1 MKQTFFTLKEFLY
14 SKTAGSLGI
23 ENILDFEQVRN
34 LDNLVKYVL
43 NPCRQYIDRAI
54 YVNSGYR
61 SKRLNA
67 IVGGV
72 PTSQHMD
79 GKAADITTA
88 ATKSNNDLF
97 QFIVDKIDFD
107 QCIRYKTFIHV
118 SYNGKFNRNQVIDK
132 IHKEIYYTLKPGTL
146 K

>member
-1 MKQTFFTLKEFLY
+1 MKQSFFTFREFII

-23 ENILDFEQVRN
+23 DNVPDFEQIRN
-34 LDNLVKYVL
+34 IDNLVKYVL
-43 NPCRQYIDRAI
+43 NPCRQYIGRPVYI
-54 YVNSGYR
+54 NSGYR

-72 PTSQHMD
+72 PTSQHLD

-88 ATKSNNDLF
+88 ATKSNNELF
-97 QFIVDKIDFD
+97 KFIVEKMDFD

-118 SYNGKFNRNQVIDK
+118 SYNGKSNRNQIIDK
-132 IHKEIYYTLKPGTL
+132 VHKETYNVLKPNTLK
-146 K
+146 

>member
-1 MKQTFFTLKEFLY
+1 MKQSFFTLKEFIY
-14 SKTAGSLGI
+14 STTAGALGI
-23 ENILDFEQVRN
+23 DNVPDFNQVRN

-43 NPCRQYIDRAI
+43 NPCRQYIGTAI

-61 SKRLNA
+61 SKRLNT

-79 GKAADITTA
+79 GKAADITTLHDKA
-88 ATKSNNDLF
+88 NIDLF
-97 QFIVDKIDFD
+97 KFIVDKMDFD

-132 IHKEIYYTLKPGTL
+132 VNKESYCTKDRQPI
-146 K
+146 

>member
-23 ENILDFEQVRN
+23 DNVPDFEQVRN

-43 NPCRQYIDRAI
+43 NPCRQYIDTAI

-61 SKRLNA
+61 SKKLNA

-72 PTSQHMD
+72 PTSQHLE
-79 GKAADITTA
+79 GKAADITTLHDKA
-88 ATKSNNDLF
+88 DADLF
-97 QFIVDKIDFD
+97 NFIIGKLDFD

-118 SYNGKFNRNQVIDK
+118 SYNGKYNRNQVIDK
-132 IHKEIYYTLKPGTL
+132 VNKESYYTKDRQPI
-146 K
+146 

>member
-23 ENILDFEQVRN
+23 DNVPDFEQVRN

-43 NPCRQYIDRAI
+43 NPCRQYIGTAI

-61 SKRLNA
+61 SKKLNT
-67 IVGGV
+67 IIGGA

-79 GKAADITTA
+79 GKAADITTRYDKA
-88 ATKSNNDLF
+88 DADLF
-97 QFIVDKIDFD
+97 KFIVDKMDFD

-118 SYNGKFNRNQVIDK
+118 SYNGKANRNQVIDK
-132 IHKEIYYTLKPGTL
+132 VNKETYNILKPNTLK
-146 K
+146 

>member
-1 MKQTFFTLKEFLY
+1 MKQSFFTFREFII

-23 ENILDFEQVRN
+23 DNVPDFEQIRN
-34 LDNLVKYVL
+34 IDNLVKYVL
-43 NPCRQYIDRAI
+43 NPCRQYIGRAI
-54 YVNSGYR
+54 YINSGYR
-61 SKRLNA
+61 SKRLNT

-72 PTSQHMD
+72 PTSQHLD

-88 ATKSNNDLF
+88 ATKANNDLF
-97 QFIVDKIDFD
+97 EFIIGKLDFD

-118 SYNGKFNRNQVIDK
+118 SYNGKANRNQVIDK
-132 IHKEIYYTLKPGTL
+132 VNKETYNTLKPGTL

>member
-1 MKQTFFTLKEFLY
+1 MKQSFFTLRELIV

-23 ENILDFEQVRN
+23 DNVPDFEQIRN

-43 NPCRQYIDRAI
+43 NPCRQYIGGPI
-54 YVNSGYR
+54 YINSGYR

-72 PTSQHMD
+72 PTSQHLD

-88 ATKSNNDLF
+88 STKSNNELF
-97 QFIVDKIDFD
+97 KFIVEKMDFD

-118 SYNGKFNRNQVIDK
+118 SYNSKSNRNQVIDK
-132 IHKEIYYTLKPGTL
+132 VHKETYNVLKPNTL
-146 K
+146 R

>member
-1 MKQTFFTLKEFLY
+1 MKQSFFTLKEFLY

-23 ENILDFEQVRN
+23 DNMPGFEQVRN

-43 NPCRQYIDRAI
+43 NPCRQYIGTAI
-54 YVNSGYR
+54 YINSGYR

-67 IVGGV
+67 TVGGV
-72 PTSQHMD
+72 PTSQHLD
-79 GKAADITTA
+79 GKAADITTLHDKA
-88 ATKSNNDLF
+88 DNDLF

-118 SYNGKFNRNQVIDK
+118 SYNGKLNRNQVIDK
-132 IHKEIYYTLKPGTL
+132 VNKESYNVLKPNVL

>member
-23 ENILDFEQVRN
+23 DNVPDFEQVRN

-43 NPCRQYIDRAI
+43 NPCRQYIGTAI
-54 YVNSGYR
+54 YINSGYR

-67 IVGGV
+67 TVGGV
-72 PTSQHMD
+72 PTSQHLD
-79 GKAADITTA
+79 GKAADITTLHDKA
-88 ATKSNNDLF
+88 DNDLF

-107 QCIRYKTFIHV
+107 QCIRYKSFIHV
-118 SYNGKFNRNQVIDK
+118 SYNGKENRNQVIDK
-132 IHKEIYYTLKPGTL
+132 VHKEGYYGRNRQPI
-146 K
+146 

>member
-14 SKTAGSLGI
+14 SKTAGRLGI
-23 ENILDFEQVRN
+23 GNVPDFEQVRN
-34 LDNLVKYVL
+34 LDNLVRYVL
-43 NPCRQYIDRAI
+43 NPCRQYIGTPI

-67 IVGGV
+67 IICGA
-72 PTSQHMD
+72 PTSQHME
-79 GKAADITTA
+79 GKAADITTLHDKA
-88 ATKSNNDLF
+88 DADLF
-97 QFIVDKIDFD
+97 NFIIGKLDFD

-118 SYNGKFNRNQVIDK
+118 SYNGKDNRNQVIDK
-132 IHKEIYYTLKPGTL
+132 VNKETYNTLKPNTL

>member
-14 SKTAGSLGI
+14 SKTASSLGI
-23 ENILDFEQVRN
+23 DNVPDFEQVRN

-43 NPCRQYIDRAI
+43 NPCRQYIDTAI

-67 IVGGV
+67 IVDGV
-72 PTSQHMD
+72 PTSQHLE
-79 GKAADITTA
+79 GKAADITTLHDKA
-88 ATKSNNDLF
+88 DNDLF
-97 QFIVDKIDFD
+97 QFIIDKIDFD

-118 SYNGKFNRNQVIDK
+118 SYNGKLNRNQVIDK
-132 IHKEIYYTLKPGTL
+132 VHKETYNTLKPNTL
-146 K
+146 R